1 MRILL
6 HVICRGRREWATD
19 IVFVY
24 LKCYLSKDL
33 LNFKKYSTLGFFS
46 PFFSFPFS
54 FHVENNTQAGSHSY
68 KCCTN
73 ELHPLAPKSCLLI
86 QEITKGVRW
95 PISNSSKGFIF
106 TFSTYL
112 EKFSLKKYFE
122 KKKKRNTLEAKLLL
136 KLVGKLL
143 PCIWPYY
150 PGCTQSQLK
159 TILFSFGGEVI
170 LRHESRALSIVHTC
184 FCTHRINTQALKLLI
199 LVNQN
204 CPL

>member
-122 KKKKRNTLEAKLLL
+122 KKKKEILWRLNYFWNWLENFYPVYGHTTLDVPNLNSKLFC
-136 KLVGKLL
+136 LVLVVKWSWGMS
-143 PCIWPYY
+143 PEPWVSY
-150 PGCTQSQLK
+150 THAS
-159 TILFSFGGEVI
+159 
-170 LRHESRALSIVHTC
+170 VH
-184 FCTHRINTQALKLLI
+184 IE
-199 LVNQN
+199 
-204 CPL
+204 